1 MASRKSKKNQ
11 QSTRIRKIMVWMW
24 IVFFGVVG
32 LFALFMATISWGWWG
47 YMPDIKT
54 LENPKMI
61 LATEIYSA
69 DEVVIGKIYRHEDRT
84 KITFK
89 DIPEPMQHALIA
101 TEDIRFKKHSGI
113 DLRSLSRA
121 VFFIGSKGGASTIT
135 QQLAK
140 NMFHNRETATLKEK
154 ILQKFKEW
162 VISARLENRYT
173 KEEIMTMYF
182 NEVLWGQS
190 AGIKSAANTFFNKE
204 VNELN
209 TQEAAMLVGMLKAP
223 TRYNPKRNPEEALL
237 RRNTVLNQMRR
248 YDFIDKQACDSLKN
262 LPIELDYN
270 YSSHNKGMATYL
282 REQIRLFMHG
292 WCEKRG
298 LDVYNDGLKIFT
310 TIDSRIQKYAE
321 AAVANHM
328 AVLQDQF
335 VKETKRVNSGPWRL
349 EDAAHVTD
357 KSYIPKQMKRT
368 YRYISMKRNGKTAK
382 EIEAAFRTPK
392 KMTIFS
398 WTHPNNEVD
407 TVLSP
412 LDSLKY
418 YKQLFHTGFMAMD
431 PHTGHIK
438 AWVGGIDFEYFKYD
452 HVNVRSTRQV
462 GSTFKPIVY
471 ARALEDNVIHP
482 CEWVS
487 TAPVTFELEDGNTWT
502 PRNSAP
508 PDEEELHIYQG
519 LQKSMNT
526 ITALVMKRMEPG
538 SPYKVKDFSD
548 KLGIATDKFQPYPS
562 ICLGTMDISVQEMV
576 GAYAAFVNEGQWVQ
590 PIYITRIEDK
600 HGNVLEDFAPK
611 TAEAMSKQTAYV
623 MLEML
628 DRVTRGGGTAVRL
641 RYKYGITQPMGGKT
655 GTTQNNSDGWFMG
668 LTPDLV
674 AGCWV
679 GCEDRQVRFLS
690 TSLGQGANMA
700 LPVYADF
707 IKNVYA
713 DRTIKINKG
722 DFPKPESPF
731 KINLNCEAYPKRNGT
746 TEHNDEFIFR

>member
-1 MASRKSKKNQ
+1 MVKKRTGKKR
-11 QSTRIRKIMVWMW
+11 QSELVKKILIRMW
-24 IVFFGVVG
+24 IIFFGG
-32 LFALFMATISWGWWG
+32 LALFALFMVTVSWGWWG

-69 DEVVIGKIYRHEDRT
+69 DDVVIGKIYRHEDRT
-84 KITFK
+84 KITYN
-89 DIPEPMQHALIA
+89 DIPESMEQALLA
-101 TEDIRFKKHSGI
+101 TEDIRFRKHSGI
-113 DLRSLSRA
+113 DLRSLTRA
-121 VFFIGSKGGASTIT
+121 LLSLGSKGGGSTIT

-140 NMFHNRETATLKEK
+140 NMFHEHSGGSLDR

-173 KEEIMTMYF
+173 KDEILTMYF
-182 NEVLWGQS
+182 NEVIWGNS
-190 AGIKSAANTFFNKE
+190 AGIKSASQTFFNKE
-204 VNELN
+204 VSELN

-223 TRYNPKRNPEEALL
+223 TRYNPKRNPEAALV
-237 RRNTVLNQMRR
+237 RRNTVLNQMER
-248 YDFIDKQACDSLKN
+248 YDFLDEPTCDSLKS
-262 LPIELDYN
+262 LPIDLDYN

-282 REQIRLFMHG
+282 REQIRLYMHQ
-292 WCEKRG
+292 WCSKRG
-298 LDVYNDGLKIFT
+298 LDVYNDGLKIYT

-321 AAVANHM
+321 ASVAGHV
-328 AVLQDQF
+328 AELQKMF
-335 VKETKRVNSGPWRL
+335 VKETARVRSGPWRM
-349 EDAAHVTD
+349 EESAYMTD

-368 YRYISMKRNGKTAK
+368 HRYRSMKRNGSSTD
-382 EIEAAFRTPK
+382 EIEKEFETPRQ
-392 KMTIFS
+392 MSIFA
-398 WTHPNNEVD
+398 WGRENNEVD
-407 TVLSP
+407 TVMSP

-471 ARALEDNVIHP
+471 ARALEDHVIHP
-482 CEWVS
+482 CEKVS

-502 PRNSAP
+502 PRNSED
-508 PDEEELHIYQG
+508 PDEDELMIYQG

-526 ITALVMKRMEPG
+526 VTALVMKRMEPG

-576 GAYAAFVNEGQWVQ
+576 SAYAAFANEGQWIQ
-590 PIYITRIEDK
+590 PTYITRIEDK
-600 HGNVLEDFAPK
+600 HGNVLEEFIP
-611 TAEAMSKQTAYV
+611 TTREAMSKQTAYV
-623 MLEML
+623 MLQML
-628 DRVTRGGGTAVRL
+628 DKVTRGGGTAVRL

-668 LTPDLV
+668 VTPDLV

-690 TSLGQGANMA
+690 TQLGQGANMA
-700 LPVYADF
+700 LPIYANF
-707 IKNVYA
+707 IKSVYS
-713 DRTIKINKG
+713 DPTIKINKDG
-722 DFPKPESPF
+722 FPEPETRYEVDLDCDAYIQNNGPGSPDDQF
-731 KINLNCEAYPKRNGT
+731 LLR
-746 TEHNDEFIFR
+746 